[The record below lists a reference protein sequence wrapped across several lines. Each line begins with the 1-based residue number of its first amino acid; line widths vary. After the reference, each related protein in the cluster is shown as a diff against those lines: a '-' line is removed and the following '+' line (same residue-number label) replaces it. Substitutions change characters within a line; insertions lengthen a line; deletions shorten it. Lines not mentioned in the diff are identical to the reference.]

1 MRILAVCGSPR
12 KGNTEAML
20 REILRGAEQ
29 AGAETELILLR
40 QLKLKR
46 CGGCKLCKETGKC
59 HVRDGM
65 QALYPKLMNAD
76 LLVFGSPNYFDNV
89 SGLFKDFMDRTVP
102 LYYVGERLK
111 GKLAILVGVGG
122 STFKETISSMKAA
135 CRTHGIMITDEIGAI
150 ADASGDAA
158 ANKRKMRQCYEAGSK
173 LASLKNKRPK

>member
-46 CGGCKLCKETGKC
+46 CCGCKFCKETGKC
-59 HVRDGM
+59 HVKDGM

-111 GKLAILVGVGG
+111 GKFAILVGVGG
-122 STFKETISSMKAA
+122 STFKEAISSMKST
-135 CRTHGIMITDEIGAI
+135 CKIHGIEVIAEIGAV
-150 ADASGDAA
+150 ADTAEEVSGDKA
-158 ANKRKMRQCYEAGSK
+158 KILECFEAG
-173 LASLKNKRPK
+173 KRLTRFKGGR